1 MKLNKVVVAP
11 DKFKG
16 SITSKEFC
24 KIANKEIK
32 RIDKDINVESFCLAD
47 GGEGS
52 LDLYAELTGA
62 NIKVNYVCDAN
73 FNKSKARFA
82 IKDKVAFVE
91 LAETSG
97 LYKTKL
103 KNPRITTSF
112 GFGEQILQAIK
123 LGAKTIYLSIGGS
136 STNDAGCGMA
146 AGIGYKFFDKDNNKF
161 VPTGESLNKIVAIEN
176 PAIDLSKIK
185 FVCLCD
191 VKNTLCGV
199 NGAACV
205 YAKQKGATDEDIK
218 LLDNNLKAFNN
229 FAKQKGFDFNKIK
242 GSGAAGGLGAGVIYF
257 LNASIQSGLDFFV
270 KISKLDTFIKDA
282 DLIITGEGKIDE
294 QSLCGKVVFGLKKLC
309 KSKKLVAFC
318 GENLLVNSKYDFDIV
333 EINPKGSS
341 LKHALKHSKHNLKF
355 AIRSYLRNFINS
367 QN

>member
-1 MKLNKVVVAP
+1 MKLNKVVIAP

-24 KIANKEIK
+24 KIANKELK
-32 RIDKDINVESFCLAD
+32 RIGKNIQVESFCLAD

-52 LDLYAELTGA
+52 LDLYAQLTGA
-62 NIKVNYVCDAN
+62 KMVVNNACNAN
-73 FNKSKARFA
+73 FNKTKARFA
-82 IKDKVAFVE
+82 IKNGVAFVE

-123 LGAKTIYLSIGGS
+123 QGAKTIYLSIGGS

-146 AGIGYKFFDKDNNKF
+146 AGLGYKFFDKDNNQF
-161 VPTGESLNKIVAIEN
+161 VPTGESLNKIAAIES

-191 VKNTLCGV
+191 VKNVLCGAK
-199 NGAACV
+199 GAAYV
-205 YAKQKGATDEDIK
+205 YAKQKGASDEDIA
-218 LLDNNLKAFNN
+218 LLDDNLKAFNN

-257 LNASIQSGLDFFV
+257 LNASLQPGLDFFV
-270 KISKLDTFIKDA
+270 KTSKIDSAVKDA
-282 DLIITGEGKIDE
+282 DLIITGEGKIDK
-294 QSLCGKVVFGLKKLC
+294 QSLCGKVVFGLSKLC
-309 KSKKLVAFC
+309 KSQKMVAFC
-318 GENLLVNSKYDFDIV
+318 GENLLENSKYDFDIV
-333 EINPKGSS
+333 EINPKGAS
-341 LKHALKHSKHNLKF
+341 LGQALKRSKRYLKL
-355 AIRSYLRNFINS
+355 ALRAYLRQYIN
-367 QN
+367 N